1 MVIHIRDAKEEKS
14 VEPSMEDRVELG
26 SYERLMARD
35 TGRDLITPHEIAAAD
50 SALKKIATYP
60 CPDFTIPQ
68 RPKASTIPPI
78 ISNELVHLPHLSTP
92 GAWIQT

>member
-1 MVIHIRDAKEEKS
+1 MEEGKL
-14 VEPSMEDRVELG
+14 VEPSTEDCEELE
-26 SYERLMARD
+26 SYERLMATD
-35 TGRDLITPHEIAAAD
+35 TDENQITPHEIAAAD
-50 SALKKIATYP
+50 SALEKIATYP
-60 CPDFTIPQ
+60 CPDFNIPQ